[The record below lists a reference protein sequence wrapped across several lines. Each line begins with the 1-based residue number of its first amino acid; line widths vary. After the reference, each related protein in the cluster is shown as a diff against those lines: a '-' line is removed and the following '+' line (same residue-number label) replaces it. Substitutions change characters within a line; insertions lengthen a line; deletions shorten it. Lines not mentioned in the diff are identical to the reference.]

1 MKKDKETL
9 ILDVII
15 GTVILILVGII
26 TVMSIFLL

>member
-15 GTVILILVGII
+15 GTVILILIGIT
-26 TVMSIFLL
+26 TVISICSL